1 MRIKRGFVVR
11 SVGGQKYAVATGEV
25 AKSFRGMLKI
35 NDMGEFI
42 FNLLSEN
49 TTVDDVVSAIL
60 KEYDADENVV
70 RVDVE
75 NFVSQLRTINIIE
88 D

>member
-1 MRIKRGFVVR
+1 
-11 SVGGQKYAVATGEV
+11 
-25 AKSFRGMLKI
+25 MLKI